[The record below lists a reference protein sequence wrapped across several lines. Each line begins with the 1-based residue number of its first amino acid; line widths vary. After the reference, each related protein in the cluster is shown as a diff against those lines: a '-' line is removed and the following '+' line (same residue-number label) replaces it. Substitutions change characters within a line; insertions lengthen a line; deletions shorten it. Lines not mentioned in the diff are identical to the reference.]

1 MFVFGS
7 LVQYKGVVQSQNENT
22 HHGFVLFV
30 CFISLL
36 WKKMIEDSL
45 KKS

>member
-30 CFISLL
+30 CLFHFFIME
-36 WKKMIEDSL
+36 KDD
-45 KKS
+45 